1 MFNFSSQTIMDK
13 IYWNWLLFY
22 KFQYFQT
29 IHPCTPSPQYN
40 VAYCLRL
47 SATLYWGRRG
57 DVLRSNQHSS
67 KYFVH
72 DCLWWRE
79 KTLRL
84 FSHDW
89 SLISY
94 FSKLFWVNASAGGW
108 GECVST
114 NIYFASVN
122 NNGNSGKYKKMIY
135 KNASNLT
142 FLIKRFAGANRRDIK
157 ILLDKFLYWTVCGRK
172 PSRYKNTVSI

>member
-1 MFNFSSQTIMDK
+1 MV
-13 IYWNWLLFY
+13 
-22 KFQYFQT
+22 KFQWWSNWNKWYREG
-29 IHPCTPSPQYN
+29 
-40 VAYCLRL
+40 VVD
-47 SATLYWGRRG
+47 
-57 DVLRSNQHSS
+57 DVVSTNILFGTAFILN
-67 KYFVH
+67 KINVH

>member
-22 KFQYFQT
+22 NISNFFQT
-29 IHPCTPSPQYN
+29 IHPSAPPLPSTMLFTVCDCPQHCIGGGGVCFTIETSTVPN
-40 VAYCLRL
+40 ILSMIVCGEGRKKLR
-47 SATLYWGRRG
+47 
-57 DVLRSNQHSS
+57 
-67 KYFVH
+67 F
-72 DCLWWRE
+72 
-79 KTLRL
+79 

-94 FSKLFWVNASAGGW
+94 FLKLFWVNASAGGW

-122 NNGNSGKYKKMIY
+122 NNGHSGKYKKMIY
-135 KNASNLT
+135 KNASNIT
-142 FLIKRFAGANRRDIK
+142 FLIKRFAGA
-157 ILLDKFLYWTVCGRK
+157 K
-172 PSRYKNTVSI
+172 PSRYKNTTR